1 MASMLDSALLPTGAI
16 STLSQPNVAETF
28 ELGLNAFD
36 TCFVVNEKADS
47 LDTRQVKPQ
56 KVSE

>member
-1 MASMLDSALLPTGAI
+1 MLDSALLPTGAI